1 MAEANQASEES
12 KVTGNKV
19 QIPSEETKKT
29 LPTEPSSAAAQQ
41 EEEDKVASGED
52 DCDDEE
58 EENKNEP
65 PKPTKIID

>member
-29 LPTEPSSAAAQQ
+29 LPTEPSSAAQQ
-41 EEEDKVASGED
+41 EEDKVASGED

>member
-41 EEEDKVASGED
+41 EEDKVASGED